1 LATAGDQ
8 GILKRKEKK
17 MKKVLLIVTTVTL
30 ALAMLSLP
38 AMADLNGTIEKEL
51 SQSEAI
57 LGDHITVTLHVTDG
71 VVGQTVVDT
80 LPDPLKYIDG
90 TLNVTGGNAT
100 CKTSEGEI
108 VCTLAENA
116 TYTITFDV
124 QVVEVQA
131 EAVNAT
137 NWAYLYDGTTE
148 VDSHSANITLH
159 PYEGFEK
166 VATIVYEDNPNGEI
180 EVGELVTW
188 NMTITV
194 PNNFAWNITDAVLK
208 DNLGGELGMA
218 GDEVDNDRDKP
229 KEVDEGDWGDLAP
242 EYNTIP
248 DGDLTFKT
256 PGKSN
261 KVHFWIEEI
270 DITTGDSLNFVLG
283 IFTDRNPSKWG
294 QQCYTST
301 YENHPLNSGATLKFT
316 DPDTGL
322 QLSAHTCPILID
334 VVSPISP

>member
-1 LATAGDQ
+1 
-8 GILKRKEKK
+8 
-17 MKKVLLIVTTVTL
+17 MKKVFLIVATVTL
-30 ALAMLSLP
+30 AVAMLSVP
-38 AMADLNGTIEKEL
+38 AMAQLNGTVIEKEL
-51 SQSEAI
+51 SQSEAS

-71 VVGQTVVDT
+71 VVGQTVVDA
-80 LPDPLKYIDG
+80 LPDSLKYIDG
-90 TLNVTGGNAT
+90 TLSVTGGNAT
-100 CKTSEGEI
+100 CETSEGEI

-124 QVVEVQA
+124 QVVEVQCID
-131 EAVNAT
+131 VDVT

-218 GDEVDNDRDKP
+218 GDKVDNDRDKP

-242 EYNTIP
+242 EYNIIP

-261 KVHFWIEEI
+261 KVQFWIKEI
-270 DITTGDSLNFVLG
+270 DITIGDSLNFVLG
-283 IFTDRNPSKWG
+283 IFTARNPSRWG

-316 DPDTGL
+316 DPETGV